1 MTRQTRQEAGGVTPK
16 MLLDS
21 VASILE
27 ANAARQ
33 ALDDV
38 REYLD
43 PVLRAARLQQ
53 KNPTASSQR
62 LAKSHSTFVVNLLRV
77 SLAKIASE
85 QAPALQTAYIE
96 LASLGL
102 EGLSVLRSSL
112 KGRPHEVEAANQAL
126 SLKQQDFVEDG
137 IEICKCAVQACLQSS
152 SHLRLPQVWQ
162 ETLHGGDRWLSILSV
177 PATALLLKPSG
188 GDGSNA
194 HAWAENLLKANA
206 TIKELLQQLQSR
218 RSGKKPAR
226 SATAAT
232 DKAEAGSSEIANLC
246 QLAHAV
252 LLAISSLRK
261 TVQASAMQAPYSGC
275 KADENQAA
283 EEEPRDS
290 LCTCL
295 MLAAPLASV
304 VVSLQSQLLPAE
316 DPPQCNAA
324 DRLSYP
330 ALSGLVTA
338 CQIKSAVAIQDSA
351 RTVEVCSADAFE
363 PFWSPAAW
371 GQHQVPP
378 LPLKAAEERWASSA
392 LFSCAVQLHSSN
404 SPQSAETLFAAACDA
419 AASSLCKVMLDGSQA
434 AQPETQAQIQS
445 FVRKNQA
452 LANALHQQGRI
463 PAALNVLGNALKLLA
478 SLGMAFIKCGQ
489 PLVLALVTLRAGL
502 HSGPVLKVASKPS
515 SRGHRQRKV
524 MHNMQADAAGA
535 LPADAPVAA
544 YLDQLPQPVSSV
556 ALGEALAM
564 EAKAVHEVLLEGL
577 LPHSSAVKQGR
588 SLLKQLGKVWSAQ
601 EQPVLHARALL
612 LQARLSGLLTAPETA
627 QDLTQQAID
636 LLADQQDDGTADVL
650 ATAHAMRALLHAQQL
665 RQAGAERETSQ
676 PFTSSG
682 QREVNLQTMASQLLK
697 QEAKDLH
704 SDAVLHSLRTTPGS
718 PLVSW
723 SLAPQPVAAV
733 LPDFGSSAENDQS
746 SAADLQQMA
755 HELAASKQGRSAV
768 VVWNRALLHQLAGQ
782 AYYQDGQ
789 MTSALYNASEALRL
803 GSTLFSSLSPDRAAA
818 VTDLAQPSALPSS
831 SSHQTRPSG
840 APPQPSRRSPH
851 APDAVQDSI
860 PDPDTTQAE
869 NTTLA
874 VEAGPTEVA
883 VVHGGLRGEV
893 GVDGVGYWQVTW
905 LYLTSLLKLGEAY
918 EVAGSHEDALH
929 AFREG
934 QELGNNAAAADL
946 TQAAMSD
953 ISSGSPC
960 PKRKKGSRN
969 CRESRPSSSS
979 PPVTRR
985 HHSFEHARALH
996 MQAKIRA
1003 ACSSPMA
1010 SDCITLA
1017 GCDASLAQRQHSNA
1031 EASTSAPE
1039 RLQGTGRSSRAA
1051 KSARGGRG
1059 TTTGSSTR
1067 AKAATAHVKDEY
1079 CHAKQCAEES
1089 DEEDLLQQAQLLLQ
1103 AYQLSQGAP
1112 LLAREVARDLSKCCS
1127 KLGLVHAAVLL
1138 EHASLGA
1145 SASAAITRAVAAL
1158 EAGLSC
1164 NTPSQSDAGVTH
1176 AKEALQ
1182 AIEDQASA
1190 DLSTLASHLPPNVTI
1205 TSLSI
1210 ACTTSTNTSS
1220 ASSQASRWH
1229 LTITRYQ
1236 GADPPILMVIPVPS
1250 HSFLNPSD
1258 RGAEDEAPM
1267 ALNHQARAA
1276 ALEEF
1281 DSIMTDSASSMKSD
1295 APLVTSAN
1303 KTAWWRKRL
1312 ELDQRMAALL
1322 QHLDEEWLG
1331 PWKVLLYGTPSD
1343 STLALTLQEAA
1354 DGFLSEL
1361 SKQIHGQSTR
1371 KGTKQA
1377 QPTLKALM
1385 TALMWGAASLTA
1397 RQLQVAARELL
1408 RLAGISSD
1416 DEAVDQLSQQI
1427 RSRYNDACG
1436 SSMSQAGS
1444 TADHSKLASTALRE
1458 TTNVAPV
1465 AKRGSSRVTV
1475 KAMAP
1480 ATEVAKPKAK
1490 GKTVNRALQTTGK
1503 QASRPSRFAT
1513 MQSAATAAP
1522 AHRSPP
1528 VTDLTTPTSAAPSG
1542 HPQDPALV
1550 SQLQARFDALAL
1562 EEEQGQEKPVQ
1573 SRPNNGDDGGW
1584 VGRVLDHQSS
1594 LLVLDGELQTMPW
1607 ESLPSLKQLRIYR
1620 APSLACAAAVAAR
1633 QPSAAEDS
1641 SADAAREVTAV
1652 NMASTVYMVNPAG
1665 DLSTTQATF
1674 EETFRQQH
1682 TWQGTAGEPMAPG
1695 PLAAALQGHDMFL
1708 YFGHG
1713 SGDQYLS
1720 ARALRRMPRCA
1731 SALLMGCSSGSLAK
1745 AGQYEPSGPVL
1756 AYLMAGCPVAIA
1768 NLWDV
1773 TDRDIDRFS
1782 KEVLSKWIELVPEE
1796 GSSGQHDM

>member
-1 MTRQTRQEAGGVTPK
+1 
-16 MLLDS
+16 
-21 VASILE
+21 
-27 ANAARQ
+27 
-33 ALDDV
+33 
-38 REYLD
+38 
-43 PVLRAARLQQ
+43 
-53 KNPTASSQR
+53 
-62 LAKSHSTFVVNLLRV
+62 
-77 SLAKIASE
+77 
-85 QAPALQTAYIE
+85 
-96 LASLGL
+96 
-102 EGLSVLRSSL
+102 
-112 KGRPHEVEAANQAL
+112 
-126 SLKQQDFVEDG
+126 
-137 IEICKCAVQACLQSS
+137 
-152 SHLRLPQVWQ
+152 
-162 ETLHGGDRWLSILSV
+162 
-177 PATALLLKPSG
+177 
-188 GDGSNA
+188 
-194 HAWAENLLKANA
+194 
-206 TIKELLQQLQSR
+206 
-218 RSGKKPAR
+218 
-226 SATAAT
+226 
-232 DKAEAGSSEIANLC
+232 
-246 QLAHAV
+246 
-252 LLAISSLRK
+252 
-261 TVQASAMQAPYSGC
+261 
-275 KADENQAA
+275 
-283 EEEPRDS
+283 
-290 LCTCL
+290 
-295 MLAAPLASV
+295 
-304 VVSLQSQLLPAE
+304 
-316 DPPQCNAA
+316 
-324 DRLSYP
+324 
-330 ALSGLVTA
+330 
-338 CQIKSAVAIQDSA
+338 
-351 RTVEVCSADAFE
+351 
-363 PFWSPAAW
+363 
-371 GQHQVPP
+371 
-378 LPLKAAEERWASSA
+378 
-392 LFSCAVQLHSSN
+392 
-404 SPQSAETLFAAACDA
+404 
-419 AASSLCKVMLDGSQA
+419 MLDGSQA

-636 LLADQQDDGTADVL
+636 LLADQQDDGTAD
-650 ATAHAMRALLHAQQL
+650 LL
-665 RQAGAERETSQ
+665 
-676 PFTSSG
+676 FMSG
-682 QREVNLQTMASQLLK
+682 LHGEVNLQTMASQLLK

-733 LPDFGSSAENDQS
+733 LSADSSCRGCEHSLANAHEQCRPDFGSSAENDQS

-818 VTDLAQPSALPSS
+818 VT
-831 SSHQTRPSG
+831 
-840 APPQPSRRSPH
+840 
-851 APDAVQDSI
+851 
-860 PDPDTTQAE
+860 
-869 NTTLA
+869 
-874 VEAGPTEVA
+874 
-883 VVHGGLRGEV
+883 
-893 GVDGVGYWQVTW
+893 W

-934 QELGNNAAAADL
+934 QELAKRCGAERLSDVFSVHIAEVLLKTQAWVPYQQELDHLQRQVTTGNAQSSDSISGWMIASVSRLQGLQAQHDHCHQAACTYFESAVTQLVSSLESVQDPGRCWLLQGLLCKARLAQAESCLYMGNNAAAADL

-1145 SASAAITRAVAAL
+1145 SVSLQYRGILHSKLQALERRHLCGSATPEAEQASAAITRAVAAL

-1620 APSLACAAAVAAR
+1620 APSLAC
-1633 QPSAAEDS
+1633 
-1641 SADAAREVTAV
+1641 
-1652 NMASTVYMVNPAG
+1652 

-1796 GSSGQHDM
+1796 GSSGQHDMVQQSVCVSASVAMSRKACRLAALIGAAPVCYGIPVAVSVAQCHGNHQ